1 MRRRNR
7 GITLLELM
15 IVCAIVAILASI
27 AFPSYTR
34 YIIKTRRVL
43 AQHCML
49 DQASVLE
56 RLYTRQL
63 SYRSPPVAAC
73 AGELV
78 GYRLEVMVPGTGG
91 YLVRTT
97 PIDARGDSRCG
108 VMSLDRAGGR
118 TAAADD
124 CW

>member
-63 SYRSPPVAAC
+63 SYRNPPVAAC

-97 PIDARGDSRCG
+97 PLDARGDSRCG
-108 VMSLDRAGGR
+108 VMSLDRAGRR

>member
-63 SYRSPPVAAC
+63 SYRNPPVAAC

-78 GYRLEVMVPGTGG
+78 GYRLEVMVPGAGG

>member
-34 YIIKTRRVL
+34 YIIRTRRVL

-63 SYRSPPVAAC
+63 SYQNPPTPAC

-78 GYRLEVMVPGTGG
+78 GYRLDVTVPTTGG

-97 PIDARGDSRCG
+97 PIDARADSRCG
-108 VMSLDRAGGR
+108 VMTLDRAGKR
-118 TAAADD
+118 MAAADA

>member
-1 MRRRNR
+1 MKRSNQ

-34 YIIKTRRVL
+34 YTIKTRRVL

-63 SYRSPPVAAC
+63 SYRDPPTAVC

-78 GYRLEVMVPGTGG
+78 GYRLDIVVPSGG
-91 YLVRTT
+91 EYLVRTT
-97 PIDARGDSRCG
+97 PMDQRADSRCG
-108 VMSLDRAGGR
+108 VMTLDRTGRR